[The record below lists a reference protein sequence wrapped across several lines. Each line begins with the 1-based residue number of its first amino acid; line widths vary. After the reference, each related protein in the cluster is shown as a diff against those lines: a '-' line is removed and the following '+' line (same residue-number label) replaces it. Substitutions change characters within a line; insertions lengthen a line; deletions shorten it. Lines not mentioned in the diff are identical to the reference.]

1 MVMQHSK
8 AVIDFNLNN
17 IENVPKFC
25 AKFYSY
31 FETPIFENYIIK
43 FEFEK
48 VNKDTFMVGIKFFHL
63 RAYLYINFL
72 LVVKRRIHSGMDLSK
87 EPFRNIEH
95 G

>member
-31 FETPIFENYIIK
+31 FETPIFENYIDTKYGKLTRIYS
-43 FEFEK
+43 K
-48 VNKDTFMVGIKFFHL
+48 VGLLPALQYKRLGCCG
-63 RAYLYINFL
+63 YIRHF
-72 LVVKRRIHSGMDLSK
+72 S
-87 EPFRNIEH
+87 
-95 G
+95 

>member
-31 FETPIFENYIIK
+31 FETPIFENYI
-43 FEFEK
+43 
-48 VNKDTFMVGIKFFHL
+48 DTNME
-63 RAYLYINFL
+63 
-72 LVVKRRIHSGMDLSK
+72 S
-87 EPFRNIEH
+87 
-95 G
+95 